1 MDARPTC
8 QNQPQKLQ
16 RQERRSKQQ
25 QPGQYCAGTAAAQL
39 GPKLPRV
46 VYQLT
51 RSAGLSFRRLHGRR
65 LKAAF
70 ASQQLTYG
78 YIQHISQRQKQ
89 RNIRQPLT
97 CLPTADGLVGQ
108 LEFICQLALRPALSA
123 ALRSN
128 ESTDF
133 CGIHV

>member
-78 YIQHISQRQKQ
+78 YIQHISQRKKQ

-97 CLPTADGLVGQ
+97 RFP
-108 LEFICQLALRPALSA
+108 
-123 ALRSN
+123 
-128 ESTDF
+128 
-133 CGIHV
+133 